1 SMMDMKRYIFFDD
14 AECSMT
20 TNVNNASSSFYGQ
33 NDEIQKYNENRD
45 KMKTS
50 NMNKLEVSTM
60 NESNYSNNQ
69 DKDELIDQFNVNLEE

>member
-1 SMMDMKRYIFFDD
+1 KYDGYGTIHFFDD
-14 AECSMT
+14 AEYSMT
-20 TNVNNASSSFYGQ
+20 TNVNNASSSFYSQ

-50 NMNKLEVSTM
+50 NMNKPEASTM

-69 DKDELIDQFNVNLEE
+69 DKDELID